1 MDLKTA
7 ATIYDDLC
15 REVYCI
21 LGIPIDAIE
30 MPGVLQ
36 RIDAAALTAAPY
48 LISTPNLNFLV
59 TSQTD
64 PQFRDSL
71 LLSDLCPP
79 DGMPIIWIARLLG
92 VPIKRRTAGSD
103 MFEALK
109 ARTGLERPL
118 KIFLF
123 GGTEP
128 IAAEV
133 ARRLNSTTSGLKCV
147 GWLCP
152 GFVDVDELSEDHF
165 IDQINASQ
173 CRLFDGCLG
182 CQEMVSYGYSETIL
196 ACKFPSG
203 LTWVQQ
209 SISRP
214 DPLSERLV

>member
-36 RIDAAALTAAPY
+36 RIDAAALAAAPY

-92 VPIKRRTAGSD
+92 LPIKRRTAGSD

-109 ARTGLERPL
+109 ARIGLEQPL

-128 IAAEV
+128 IAAE
-133 ARRLNSTTSGLKCV
+133 AAQATKL
-147 GWLCP
+147 
-152 GFVDVDELSEDHF
+152 DH
-165 IDQINASQ
+165 
-173 CRLFDGCLG
+173 
-182 CQEMVSYGYSETIL
+182 E
-196 ACKFPSG
+196 
-203 LTWVQQ
+203 
-209 SISRP
+209 RP
-214 DPLSERLV
+214 